1 HLAMIVKTRYPR
13 GVYRSQAKLVLQ
25 IPMGILHHIAESTI
39 HSEDASRE
47 FSVNE
52 RSSVLHFY
60 FAGAETIAPSG
71 HSGRSRCI
79 GNQHRSIGSLGSQ
92 KELHH
97 SGLDANAI
105 SNDLGRDSRVSQHF
119 RQNPRIPT

>member
-1 HLAMIVKTRYPR
+1 MIVKTRYPR
-13 GVYRSQAKLVLQ
+13 GVYRSQAKRVLQ
-25 IPMGILHHIAESTI
+25 IPMGVLHHIAESTI

-52 RSSVLHFY
+52 RSAVLHFY
-60 FAGAETIAPSG
+60 FAGAETIAPFG

-79 GNQHRSIGSLGSQ
+79 GKQHRSIDSLGFQ

-97 SGLDANAI
+97 HEVDVTAI
-105 SNDLGRDSRVSQHF
+105 SNQVRRNS
-119 RQNPRIPT
+119 

>member
-1 HLAMIVKTRYPR
+1 MIVKTRYPR
-13 GVYRSQAKLVLQ
+13 GVYRSQAKRVLQ

-60 FAGAETIAPSG
+60 FAGAETIAPLG
-71 HSGRSRCI
+71 HSCRSRCF
-79 GNQHRSIGSLGSQ
+79 GNQHRSIDSLVFNH
-92 KELHH
+92 ELIH
-97 SGLDANAI
+97 SGVN
-105 SNDLGRDSRVSQHF
+105 V
-119 RQNPRIPT
+119 